1 MSAKIKSV
9 LWRIFK
15 VFTFSGVTGVGL
27 TCVAM
32 FKEIPKTWVEMIGL
46 LNIVLIVFVWS
57 GIAGVIAGFQKW
69 SSWVE

>member
-1 MSAKIKSV
+1 
-9 LWRIFK
+9 
-15 VFTFSGVTGVGL
+15 
-27 TCVAM
+27 
-32 FKEIPKTWVEMIGL
+32 MIGL